1 MTAIIVQSFV
11 SAPPATV
18 WAALFS
24 HPALVFDG
32 LPHQA
37 WPEPRDEQP
46 PFHLHAAWPT
56 VPGPTELSVTI
67 HEVGGGSRVDVRH
80 EGWGEGA
87 AWEEAVQG
95 HFAGWLHGM
104 ALLGLMIEHGVD
116 ARVRDSAL
124 RGAERY
130 LISGEV
136 PAPPSPVF
144 RALTDASVLARWS
157 DGVPGG
163 ATTLEQIEDR
173 LVRWRLPSG
182 GELVAIL
189 RPTPRGTHV
198 ALAEYGVQDRG
209 ASARWPAMFERLTRW
224 LT

>member
-1 MTAIIVQSFV
+1 VSAIIVQSFI

-24 HPALVFDG
+24 HPELILDG
-32 LPHQA
+32 LPLKA
-37 WPEPRDEQP
+37 WPGPREEQP
-46 PFHLHAAWPT
+46 PFHLHVAWPAT
-56 VPGPTELSVTI
+56 PEPTELSLTI
-67 HEVGGGSRVDVRH
+67 HEVGGGVRLDVRH

-87 AWEEAVQG
+87 VWEEAVQG
-95 HFAGWLHGM
+95 HFAGWLHGV
-104 ALLGLMIEHGVD
+104 ALLGLMVEQGRD
-116 ARVRDSAL
+116 ARVRDTGL

-136 PAPPSPVF
+136 PAPASPVY
-144 RALTDASVLARWS
+144 RALTDAGVLGRWS
-157 DGVPGG
+157 EGVLEG
-163 ATTLEQIEDR
+163 ATILERVEDR
-173 LVRWRLPSG
+173 LVRWTLAQG

-198 ALAEYGVQDRG
+198 ALAEYGVRDRG
-209 ASARWPAMFERLTRW
+209 ASARWPAMFNRLTTW